1 MKSTKKLQIGASGN
15 MLQKGIILTSL
26 VLIIIVFTCL
36 SDNFFT
42 LSNLSGILLATTVNG
57 ILSIGITYV
66 MIGGGCDI
74 SVGTNMTL
82 CGVMMA
88 VFATTMQLPIWRR
101 KRWM

>member
-42 LSNLSGILLATTVNG
+42 LTAPAPYRVTVQTSRSVEELEQNLTIKSV
-57 ILSIGITYV
+57 Y
-66 MIGGGCDI
+66 DI
-74 SVGTNMTL
+74 
-82 CGVMMA
+82 
-88 VFATTMQLPIWRR
+88 R
-101 KRWM
+101 